1 MYTIEE
7 VAEEFLTID
16 SMTQKKLQKLCYYA
30 QGLYGAISGKKLF
43 NDELEA
49 WIHGPVSPV
58 LYYKY
63 KAYGYNNIPRRT
75 STTINS
81 DLRDILIEIYRI
93 YGGLDGDQLEALT
106 HKEEPWKNAR
116 KGLKPY
122 EPSNEIISFED
133 IKSFFKQKLLET
145 TNG

>member
-30 QGLYGAISGKKLF
+30 QGLYGAITGKKLF
-43 NDELEA
+43 KDELEA

-63 KAYGYNNIPRRT
+63 KPYGYNNIPKRT
-75 STTINS
+75 STKQNK
-81 DLRDILIEIYRI
+81 DLHDILIEIYRI

-106 HKEEPWKNAR
+106 HKEEPWRNAR

-133 IKSFFKQKLLET
+133 IKSFFYQRLLEV